1 MTVRNVYMDPT
12 DPTTIE
18 RLKAIS
24 IDDVEISVRTLNAL
38 KKCGVSTLHEAQ
50 MALINRQLHKQHG
63 IGPKAVKE
71 VEEIIF
77 NVTPSLPTA
86 LQRRMELHSLL
97 LAHESAVIALYDAQR
112 ADPEEFT
119 GIDVDLSVSKR
130 QARVA
135 RVREEILK
143 LVGEA

>member
-1 MTVRNVYMDPT
+1 MKYTQDARIRDLPLN
-12 DPTTIE
+12 
-18 RLKAIS
+18 
-24 IDDVEISVRTLNAL
+24 VRTRAVFQNEFGRDATIRDVKHISDRELLRFPNFGQTSL
-38 KKCGVSTLHEAQ
+38 REWKKLRDMVLIFDREAD
-50 MALINRQLHKQHG
+50 
-63 IGPKAVKE
+63 
-71 VEEIIF
+71 
-77 NVTPSLPTA
+77 A

>member
-1 MTVRNVYMDPT
+1 MTDDTLIRDLPLGNRVRNALCYSYVRVDDWNGMWVYNPDRTFDEIKGLSDSELLRKPNFGRKSLKEWT
-12 DPTTIE
+12 DLRDTM
-18 RLKAIS
+18 L
-24 IDDVEISVRTLNAL
+24 
-38 KKCGVSTLHEAQ
+38 GVGA
-50 MALINRQLHKQHG
+50 K
-63 IGPKAVKE
+63 
-71 VEEIIF
+71 
-77 NVTPSLPTA
+77 A

-97 LAHESAVIALYDAQR
+97 LAHESAVIALYDAHR

>member
-1 MTVRNVYMDPT
+1 MKYTQDALIRDLP
-12 DPTTIE
+12 
-18 RLKAIS
+18 L
-24 IDDVEISVRTLNAL
+24 SVRTRAVFHNEVGPDATIRDVKHIPDGELLRFPNFGQTSL
-38 KKCGVSTLHEAQ
+38 REWKKLRDMVLTLDREAD
-50 MALINRQLHKQHG
+50 R
-63 IGPKAVKE
+63 
-71 VEEIIF
+71 
-77 NVTPSLPTA
+77 
-86 LQRRMELHSLL
+86 LQRRMDLHSLL
-97 LAHESAVIALYDAQR
+97 LAHESAVIALYDAHR